1 MGGAEGRVRAL
12 DGQLIQLESSKREIE
27 QKLASVVS
35 TLRRIA
41 GIQLDG
47 SVTMPYRL
55 LSPSRRWSPARS
67 QEPPEGR
74 GVAIDIDP
82 EIVRKGV
89 RNLMQQVAQIE
100 RERDDYKTQLH
111 SVKKQLHEVSET
123 QSKGD
128 TKLNSVMQN
137 MKSLQDEKTSLE
149 TKLGQKNAALQAQV
163 NKY

>member
-1 MGGAEGRVRAL
+1 M
-12 DGQLIQLESSKREIE
+12 E
-27 QKLASVVS
+27 QKLSSVVS

-47 SVTMPYRL
+47 SVSMPYRL

-74 GVAIDIDP
+74 GTLIDVDP

-100 RERDDYKTQLH
+100 RER
-111 SVKKQLHEVSET
+111 VSCEI
-123 QSKGD
+123 
-128 TKLNSVMQN
+128 
-137 MKSLQDEKTSLE
+137 
-149 TKLGQKNAALQAQV
+149 
-163 NKY
+163 